1 MSARGRKILAR
12 LGLVLLVIV
21 ALLGVVLFTPVLDPD
36 LTARPAPSSSYAD
49 STSAIGAVLAQESGL
64 PLLARGGSIAELTG
78 ARTPVALVI
87 FHGYTN
93 TPDGFRLVAKAYRE
107 QGYNVWVPR
116 MPHHGLADKMT
127 DEFSRLTAE
136 ELRAYADA
144 AIDVAAGLGEKVW
157 VMGLSGG
164 GALATW
170 AAAERPEVARTILI
184 SPLLNPGGYPSW
196 EVPPMARALRL
207 SPVDAYN
214 WWAPEKGA
222 DNVAGMIYPRYSLKG
237 IAAFLGVRLWLDRA
251 PAGVVKG
258 TVLLIRN
265 AGDASI
271 DADFNEQ
278 LVRRITPADQVEI
291 YQIPA
296 SAHLSHDYVAPD
308 PEFATDAQVTEGY
321 RQLSQA
327 LGIPMPD
334 PLKAR

>member
-1 MSARGRKILAR
+1 MSARIRKVLAR
-12 LGLVLLVIV
+12 VGIVLLAIV
-21 ALLGVVLFTPVLDPD
+21 VLLGVLLFTPVLDPD
-36 LTARPAPSSSYAD
+36 MSAKPAPLSSYAE
-49 STSAIGAVLAQESGL
+49 SKAAIDTVLAQERQL
-64 PLLARGGSIAELTG
+64 PLLDRGGSIADLTG
-78 ARTPVALVI
+78 AKTPVALVI

-93 TPDGFRLVAKAYRE
+93 TPDGFRLVAKAYQE

-127 DEFSRLTAE
+127 DDFSKLTAE

-144 AIDVAAGLGEKVW
+144 AIDIASGLGEKVW

-170 AAAERPEVARTILI
+170 AAAERSEVARTILI
-184 SPLLNPGGYPSW
+184 SPLLNPGGYPAW

-207 SPVDAYN
+207 SPVDVYN

-237 IAAFLGVRLWLDRA
+237 IAAFLGVRLWLDRK

-271 DADFNEQ
+271 DANFNEQ
-278 LVRRITPADQVEI
+278 LVRRITPANQVEI

-296 SAHLSHDYVAPD
+296 SAHLGHDYVAPD
-308 PEFATDAQVTEGY
+308 PEFGTDAQVAEGY
-321 RQLSQA
+321 QQLSKA

-334 PLKAR
+334 PLKTR